1 MKDNEK
7 FIKSWGKKREKGK
20 TWYVLLKC
28 LILGITLLLAFT
40 TIKFLNVGRVQF
52 DFLYFAFG
60 FVGAMIV
67 ASCGWDTNEE
77 KYYDIISKK
86 L

>member
-7 FIKSWGKKREKGK
+7 FINSWEKQREKGK
-20 TWYVLLKC
+20 VWYVLIKC

-52 DFLYFAFG
+52 DFLYFAVG

-77 KYYDIISKK
+77 KYNEFMSKK